1 MLDRGSPPEV
11 HVVKLVAVLAFCVR
25 VPNSPLSDGKSLV
38 RRKSEAMEL
47 SRTGLYVIGIPP
59 RGPFAIST
67 RRSFSYDS
75 RLHTVCTIEII
86 ILMDV

>member
-1 MLDRGSPPEV
+1 
-11 HVVKLVAVLAFCVR
+11 
-25 VPNSPLSDGKSLV
+25 
-38 RRKSEAMEL
+38 MEL

-75 RLHTVCTIEII
+75 RLHTSSLPAQNIRTTYRNLLPKVEVEQQNETSMHHPPNSFRMVRRPN
-86 ILMDV
+86 L